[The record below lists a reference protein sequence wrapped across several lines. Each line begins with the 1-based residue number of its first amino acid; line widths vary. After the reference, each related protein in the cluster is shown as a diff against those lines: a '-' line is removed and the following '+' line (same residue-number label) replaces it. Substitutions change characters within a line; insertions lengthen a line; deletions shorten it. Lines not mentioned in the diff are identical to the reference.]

1 MASGLMILA
10 FLVMMLLGVPVGA
23 AMGLSA
29 LLGLDLLDLPLAA
42 FARYLTQDVRSVPL
56 LAVPFF
62 ILTGNLMNQLQ
73 MTRRIFDFIN
83 GALGFLRGGLAHVNV
98 AACMVF
104 GGISGSALADLAGV
118 GTMVI
123 QAMVRAGYRAEFSA
137 ALTVSSSLLA
147 PILPPSIMFII
158 YSVLMNV
165 SVVQMF
171 AAGILPGIVLATILV
186 INNVL
191 LNRLK
196 FEQYPDPVKVD
207 RREVVRAG
215 VRALPAL
222 ATPVV
227 ILRSMVSG
235 MVTPTEAST
244 VAVCYTLLLGAI
256 YREVTLER
264 LRLAFLDTARMTSL
278 VMYLTGIGT
287 VMGFVLTSDQVA
299 VQLAHGIA
307 VLTQDKWIVLTL
319 ATLSLLVLGCFL
331 ETVPALLIGVPLF
344 GPLVVS
350 FGIDPIHFGVVLTFA
365 LLLGIIHPPVGLG
378 LFTVCAITGLRLEAV
393 VRASF
398 LFYPALMLA
407 LLIFMFVPIL
417 STWLPSL
424 LFGH

>member
-1 MASGLMILA
+1 MASAIMIA
-10 FLVMMLLGVPVGA
+10 VFLVLMLLGVPVGA

-29 LLGLDLLDLPLAA
+29 ILGLDLLDLPLAS

-62 ILTGNLMNQLQ
+62 ILTGNLMNRLE

-165 SVVQMF
+165 SVAQMF
-171 AAGILPGIVLATILV
+171 AAGILPGVVFAIILVVNNMLLQRLNVERYPPPVRTPPREVLA
-186 INNVL
+186 
-191 LNRLK
+191 
-196 FEQYPDPVKVD
+196 
-207 RREVVRAG
+207 AG
-215 VRALPAL
+215 LRALPAL

-227 ILRSMVSG
+227 ILRSMISG
-235 MVTPTEAST
+235 WVTPTEAST
-244 VAVCYTLLLGAI
+244 VAVCYTLLLGLL
-256 YREVTLER
+256 YGEVTLER
-264 LRLAFLDTARMTSL
+264 LRLALLDTARMTAL

-299 VQLAHGIA
+299 VQLAHGISF
-307 VLTQDKWIVLTL
+307 LTQDKWVVLAL

-344 GPLVVS
+344 GPLVAS
-350 FGIDPIHFGVVLTFA
+350 FGIDPLHFGVVLTFA

-393 VRASF
+393 VRATF
-398 LFYPALMLA
+398 LFYPALILA
-407 LLIFMFVPIL
+407 LLVFMFLPIL
-417 STWLPSL
+417 STWLPRV
-424 LFGH
+424 LFSR

>member
-1 MASGLMILA
+1 MASGIMIGV
-10 FLVMMLLGVPVGA
+10 FLVLMLLGVPVGA

-29 LLGLDLLDLPLAA
+29 ILGLDLLDLPLAA

-62 ILTGNLMNQLQ
+62 ILTGNLMNRLE

-123 QAMVRAGYRAEFSA
+123 QAMTRAGYRAEFSA

-165 SVVQMF
+165 SVAKMF
-171 AAGILPGIVLATILV
+171 AAGILPGVVFAIILV
-186 INNVL
+186 INNML
-191 LNRLK
+191 LQRLNI
-196 FEQYPDPVKVD
+196 ERYPPPV
-207 RREVVRAG
+207 RTPPREVLAAG
-215 VRALPAL
+215 LRALPGL

-227 ILRSMVSG
+227 ILRSMISG
-235 MVTPTEAST
+235 WVTPSEAST
-244 VAVCYTLLLGAI
+244 VAVCYTLGLGFL

-264 LRLAFLDTARMTSL
+264 LRLALLDTARMTAL

-299 VQLAHGIA
+299 VQLAHGISF
-307 VLTQDKWIVLTL
+307 LTQDKWVVLSL

-344 GPLVVS
+344 GPLVAS
-350 FGIDPIHFGVVLTFA
+350 FGIDPLHFGVVLTFA

-393 VRASF
+393 VRATF

-407 LLIFMFVPIL
+407 LLVFMFVPIL
-417 STWLPSL
+417 STWLPRV
-424 LFGH
+424 LFSP

>member
-1 MASGLMILA
+1 MASAIMIA
-10 FLVMMLLGVPVGA
+10 VFLVLMLLGVPVGA

-29 LLGLDLLDLPLAA
+29 ILGLDLLDLPLAS

-62 ILTGNLMNQLQ
+62 ILTGNLMNRLE

-165 SVVQMF
+165 SVAQMF
-171 AAGILPGIVLATILV
+171 AAGILPGVVFAIILVVNNMLLQRLNVERYPPPVRTPPREVLA
-186 INNVL
+186 
-191 LNRLK
+191 
-196 FEQYPDPVKVD
+196 
-207 RREVVRAG
+207 AG
-215 VRALPAL
+215 LRALPAL

-227 ILRSMVSG
+227 ILRSMISG
-235 MVTPTEAST
+235 WVTPTEAST
-244 VAVCYTLLLGAI
+244 VAVCYTLLLGLL
-256 YREVTLER
+256 YGEVTLER
-264 LRLAFLDTARMTSL
+264 LRLALLDTARMTAL

-299 VQLAHGIA
+299 VQLAHGISF
-307 VLTQDKWIVLTL
+307 LTHDKWVVLAL

-344 GPLVVS
+344 GPLVAS
-350 FGIDPIHFGVVLTFA
+350 FGIDPLHFGVVLTFA

-393 VRASF
+393 VRATF
-398 LFYPALMLA
+398 LFYPALILA
-407 LLIFMFVPIL
+407 LLVFMFLPIL
-417 STWLPSL
+417 STWLPRV
-424 LFGH
+424 LFSR

>member
-1 MASGLMILA
+1 MVSGIMIA
-10 FLVMMLLGVPVGA
+10 VFLVLMLLGVPVGA

-29 LLGLDLLDLPLAA
+29 ILGLDLLDLPLAS

-62 ILTGNLMNQLQ
+62 ILTGNLMNRLE
-73 MTRRIFDFIN
+73 MTRRIFDFLN

-165 SVVQMF
+165 SVAQMF
-171 AAGILPGIVLATILV
+171 AAGIVPGVVFAIILVANNMLLQRLGVERYPPPARTPPREVLAT
-186 INNVL
+186 
-191 LNRLK
+191 
-196 FEQYPDPVKVD
+196 
-207 RREVVRAG
+207 G

-227 ILRSMVSG
+227 ILRSMISG
-235 MVTPTEAST
+235 WVTPSEAST
-244 VAVCYTLLLGAI
+244 VAVCYTLLLGLL

-264 LRLAFLDTARMTSL
+264 LRLALLDTARMTAL

-299 VQLAHGIA
+299 VQLAHGISF
-307 VLTQDKWIVLTL
+307 LTQDKWVVLAL

-344 GPLVVS
+344 GPLVTS
-350 FGIDPIHFGVVLTFA
+350 FGIDPLHFGVVLTFA

-393 VRASF
+393 VRATF
-398 LFYPALMLA
+398 LFYPALILA
-407 LLIFMFVPIL
+407 LLIFMFLPIL
-417 STWLPSL
+417 STWLPRL
-424 LFGH
+424 LFSP

>member
-1 MASGLMILA
+1 MIVV
-10 FLVMMLLGVPVGA
+10 FLVLMLLGVPVGA

-29 LLGLDLLDLPLAA
+29 ILGLDLLDLPLAS

-62 ILTGNLMNQLQ
+62 ILTGNLMNRLGL
-73 MTRRIFDFIN
+73 TRRIFDFIN

-165 SVVQMF
+165 SVAQMF
-171 AAGILPGIVLATILV
+171 AAGIVPGIVFAIILV
-186 INNVL
+186 ANNIL
-191 LNRLK
+191 LQRLGI
-196 FEQYPDPVKVD
+196 ERYPPPVRTPK
-207 RREVVRAG
+207 REVVGAG
-215 VRALPAL
+215 IRALPAV

-227 ILRSMVSG
+227 ILRSMISG
-235 MVTPTEAST
+235 WVTPSEAST
-244 VAVCYTLLLGAI
+244 VAVCYTLLLGLL

-264 LRLAFLDTARMTSL
+264 LRLALLDTARMTAL

-299 VQLAHGIA
+299 VQLAHEISY
-307 VLTQDKWIVLTL
+307 LTQDKWVVLAL

-344 GPLVVS
+344 GPLVTS
-350 FGIDPIHFGVVLTFA
+350 FGIDPLHFGVVLTFA

-393 VRASF
+393 VRATL

-407 LLIFMFVPIL
+407 LLVFMFLPIL
-417 STWLPSL
+417 STWLPRL
-424 LFGH
+424 LFSP

>member
-1 MASGLMILA
+1 MASGIMIGV
-10 FLVMMLLGVPVGA
+10 FLVLMLLGVPVGA

-29 LLGLDLLDLPLAA
+29 ILGLDLLDLPLAS

-62 ILTGNLMNQLQ
+62 ILTGNLMNRLEL
-73 MTRRIFDFIN
+73 TRRIFDFIN

-147 PILPPSIMFII
+147 PILPPSSMFII

-165 SVVQMF
+165 SVAQMF
-171 AAGILPGIVLATILV
+171 AAGILPGIVFAIILV
-186 INNVL
+186 ANNML
-191 LNRLK
+191 LQRLGI
-196 FEQYPDPVKVD
+196 ERYPPPV
-207 RREVVRAG
+207 RTPPREVIAAG
-215 VRALPAL
+215 LRSVPAL

-227 ILRSMVSG
+227 ILRSMISG
-235 MVTPTEAST
+235 WVTPSEAST
-244 VAVCYTLLLGAI
+244 VAVCYTLMLGFL
-256 YREVTLER
+256 YREVTLAR
-264 LRLAFLDTARMTSL
+264 LRLALLDTARMTAL

-299 VQLAHGIA
+299 VQLAHGISYI
-307 VLTQDKWIVLTL
+307 TQDKWVVLSL

-344 GPLVVS
+344 GPLVAS
-350 FGIDPIHFGVVLTFA
+350 FGIDPLHFGVVLTFA

-393 VRASF
+393 VRATF

-407 LLIFMFVPIL
+407 LLVFMFLPVL
-417 STWLPSL
+417 STWLPHL
-424 LFGH
+424 LFSP